1 MKRSTRIKDYS
12 VNGKAAGGATKNL
25 PKNITYLILNL
36 NLKAQ
41 RDDEKVE
48 IFFIES

>member
-1 MKRSTRIKDYS
+1 MKGSTRIKDYS

-25 PKNITYLILNL
+25 PKNATYLILNL
-36 NLKAQ
+36 LSKAQ
-41 RDDEKVE
+41 GDDEKVE